1 MKRSFST
8 INKNKRDKSARSSQS
23 HEALKRVLAF
33 CLCALFVLSA
43 VPVGLHFASADDN
56 LTDAST
62 TINSVDPETI
72 TAASDDTTAVDDDT
86 TEPTSVDES
95 ATEPATQAAD
105 VEDGSAEGTTA
116 ADSNGPL
123 KAPAQAPAKIDLD
136 DGDTVDSL
144 SNATVAVRVNNVD
157 ITDSVSVKPGLISSN
172 QEEAV
177 QSIKDK
183 LGNAQYIKTVIRK
196 TDGTETEV
204 FRVAGYNGATYYS
217 LHSYD
222 DTGVKLKDGES
233 IILVYADILN
243 VNCTILPGSDAGT
256 AAYPSV
262 VNRGDQLT
270 VQLSPAQDYKV
281 NTVTYTT
288 PDEGSAAATVENNV
302 VKIDTSN
309 LTGDIQITV
318 NCEMVSSYTIKPD
331 SSMWTKQED
340 DKDWEDNGHGGMARN
355 RFGIE
360 SEMASPGT
368 QTVKVGNLFPVYHWT
383 NRLYDMTSKLIDL
396 SDTTKFPNIYT
407 ATSYSS
413 KREDSGEYLM
423 AEYYFRRTGGVGYP
437 DAYARNYEMCNLE
450 TTPGSNAQ
458 FLVYSQSYSGSTTW
472 VLTTL
477 TINDETI
484 NVPGLNVGD
493 SATTQMKDGTKV
505 TVTYVLKDE
514 GLYWQDNDVKYGDH
528 EASWDKK
535 RSFYLVTIED
545 VHKDYNVKWYFQDS
559 STHKIAVVGKRGI
572 AKVASSVENKSWQLT
587 SPSGYHYYYTVTDHN
602 TGGEDEAQDIF
613 VAYNEKDKNNQL
625 IIYATKPGYN
635 PYTVQAMVSYDG
647 GPYTN
652 DFKFTSVTG
661 SVEEVL
667 YSAGG
672 RTNTRYRHWGRS
684 TTLRNT
690 SDAFN
695 KTTLLLTSLQTDASY
710 NGYNWFGIAMNNAVD
725 SSNNFYT
732 TQRLLL
738 NATPYKYHAEYDLNG
753 GKFVDTKD
761 LTSNFVVSNDGATLT
776 DTSEPQTVESDDPSF
791 TLPIG
796 TPVKDGYIFQGWQLV
811 QKETAKVTIYQDYTT
826 KKYYTVKASSDS
838 ESGYVKDQEF
848 ATEAEAKA
856 AAIKDIVDTKQ
867 ANGWSYSSE
876 NDVRDEIAGGERTE
890 EVEKDDG
897 TTETVTTVEDTSISY
912 TLSFFQPTGDL
923 YSGNDKVAL
932 TEELM
937 QYAFG
942 NEKTDDGMSFTFRAK
957 YLAQDQAENTDV
969 SYEIYTEVSKETEG
983 TDEYPV
989 VEKNGKYYQRVF
1001 DTVEVQLVGETVVLN
1016 QYKPTNA
1023 EYYTYNTDLSKVVT
1037 TTEKMTG
1044 TDIPETNK
1052 LYVYYDY
1059 QYQIL
1064 TLDEDTRGEYANYLK
1079 DFDITIT
1086 LSKDDLSP
1094 IDVPAAGTKVSYGDI
1109 EFTSDGTK
1117 LSATLK
1123 MSKATSQKK
1132 MVIPYGWNYTVEGAD
1147 EDGYTLTYENGAGD
1161 TGENIGSLKSD
1172 RTVLVVYT
1180 KTDITPTGVLES
1192 TVFQASV
1199 LGAVILIGGTVVGI
1213 KVFRRKRNND

>member
-1 MKRSFST
+1 MKHSFSMT
-8 INKNKRDKSARSSQS
+8 NRNKRDRSARSPQS

-33 CLCALFVLSA
+33 CLCALFVISA

-56 LTDAST
+56 LADAST
-62 TINSVDPETI
+62 TLNSVDAEETT
-72 TAASDDTTAVDDDT
+72 TASEDTTTADTTTADEDT
-86 TEPTSVDES
+86 TEPTSADAS
-95 ATEPATQAAD
+95 ATEPASQAAD
-105 VEDGSAEGTTA
+105 AEDNSSA
-116 ADSNGPL
+116 NGVAN
-123 KAPAQAPAKIDLD
+123 APAQAPAKIDLD

-172 QEEAV
+172 QAEAV

-196 TDGTETEV
+196 ADGTETEV

-243 VNCTILPGSDAGT
+243 VNCTILPSSNAGT
-256 AAYPSV
+256 ATYPST

-270 VQLSPAQDYKV
+270 VQLNPSQDYKIT
-281 NTVTYTT
+281 TVTYTT

-340 DKDWEDNGHGGMARN
+340 GKDWEDNGHGGMARN
-355 RFGIE
+355 RFGLE
-360 SEMASPGT
+360 SEMSSPGT
-368 QTVKVGNLFPVYHWT
+368 YTVKYWGNYHWT
-383 NRLYDMTSKLIDL
+383 NRLYDMHQKVIDL

-413 KREDSGEYLM
+413 KGEDSGEYLM
-423 AEYYFRRTGGVGYP
+423 AEYYYRRTGGVGYP
-437 DAYARNYEMCNLE
+437 DAYVRNYKMCDLE

-458 FLVYSQSYSGSTTW
+458 FLVYSQSYKGSTTW

-477 TINDETI
+477 TINNETI

-493 SATTQMKDGTKV
+493 SATTQMEDGTKV

-514 GLYWQDNDVKYGDH
+514 GLYWQDDDVGYGDYK
-528 EASWDKK
+528 ASWDKK

-545 VHKDYNVKWYFQDS
+545 VHKDYNVKWYFQDAS
-559 STHKIAVVGKRGI
+559 AHKIAVVGKRGI
-572 AKVASSVENKSWQLT
+572 AKVASSVENRTWQAG
-587 SPSGYHYYYTVTDHN
+587 SPVGYHYYYTVTDHN
-602 TGGEDEAQDIF
+602 TSGEDEAQDVF
-613 VAYNEKDKNNQL
+613 VAYNEENKNNQL

-635 PYTVQAMVSYDG
+635 PYTIQAMVSYDG

-684 TTLRNT
+684 TSLRNT
-690 SDAFN
+690 ADTYN
-695 KTTLLLTSLQTDASY
+695 KKTLLLTSLQTDASY

-725 SSNNFYT
+725 SSKNFYT

-753 GKFVDTKD
+753 GKLLDTKD
-761 LTSNFVVSNDGATLT
+761 LTSNFVVSDGGATLT
-776 DTSEPQTVESDDPSF
+776 DNSDPQTVENEDPSF

-848 ATEAEAKA
+848 ATEEEART
-856 AAIKDIVDTKQ
+856 AAIKNIVDTKQ
-867 ANGWSYSSE
+867 ANGWSYSSD
-876 NDVRDEIAGGERTE
+876 NDVREETPGGERTE
-890 EVEKDDG
+890 EVEKEDG
-897 TTETVTTVEDTSISY
+897 STETVTTVVDTSISY

-923 YSGNDKVAL
+923 YAGNDKVEL

-957 YLAQDQAENTDV
+957 YLSQDQAENTEV
-969 SYEIYTEVSKETEG
+969 SYEIYTEVSKDTTG

-1037 TTEKMTG
+1037 TTVKMTG

-1059 QYQIL
+1059 QYQTL
-1064 TLDEDTRGEYANYLK
+1064 TLDEDTRGDYANYLK

-1094 IDVPAAGTKVSYGDI
+1094 IEVPAAGTKVSYGDI

-1117 LSATLK
+1117 LTATVK
-1123 MSKATSQKK
+1123 MSKATSQKE
-1132 MVIPYGWNYTVEGAD
+1132 MVIPYGWNYTVEGAT
-1147 EDGYTLTYENGAGD
+1147 EDGYELTYEDGASN
-1161 TGENIGSLKSD
+1161 TGENTGNLTTD
-1172 RTVLVVYT
+1172 RTVMVVYT

-1192 TVFQASV
+1192 TVFQASA
-1199 LGAVILIGGTVVGI
+1199 LGAVILIGGTLVGI
-1213 KVFRRKRNND
+1213 KVFRRKRNG

>member
-1 MKRSFST
+1 MKHSFSMT
-8 INKNKRDKSARSSQS
+8 NRNKRDRSARSPQS

-33 CLCALFVLSA
+33 CLCALFVISA

-56 LTDAST
+56 LADAST
-62 TINSVDPETI
+62 TLNSVDAEETT
-72 TAASDDTTAVDDDT
+72 TASEDTTTADEDT
-86 TEPTSVDES
+86 TEPTSADAS
-95 ATEPATQAAD
+95 ATEPASQAAD
-105 VEDGSAEGTTA
+105 AEDNSSA
-116 ADSNGPL
+116 NGVAN
-123 KAPAQAPAKIDLD
+123 APVQAPAKIDLD

-172 QEEAV
+172 QAEAV

-196 TDGTETEV
+196 ADGTETEV

-217 LHSYD
+217 LYSYD

-243 VNCTILPGSDAGT
+243 VNCTILPSSVAGT
-256 AAYPSV
+256 ATYPST

-270 VQLSPAQDYKV
+270 VQLNPAQDYKIT
-281 NTVTYTT
+281 TVTYTT

-340 DKDWEDNGHGGMARN
+340 GKDWEDNGHGGMARN
-355 RFGIE
+355 RFGLE
-360 SEMASPGT
+360 SEMSSPGT
-368 QTVKVGNLFPVYHWT
+368 QTVEYWGKYHWT
-383 NRLYDMTSKLIDL
+383 NRLYDMQQKVIDL

-413 KREDSGEYLM
+413 KKENSGEYLM
-423 AEYYFRRTGGVGYP
+423 AEYYYRRTGGVGYP
-437 DAYARNYEMCNLE
+437 DAYVRNYKMCDLE

-458 FLVYSQSYSGSTTW
+458 FLVYSQSYKGSTTW

-477 TINDETI
+477 TINNETI

-493 SATTQMKDGTKV
+493 SATTQMEDGTKV

-514 GLYWQDNDVKYGDH
+514 GLYWQDDDVGYGNGK
-528 EASWDKK
+528 ASWDKK

-545 VHKDYNVKWYFQDS
+545 VHKDYNVKWYFQDAS
-559 STHKIAVVGKRGI
+559 AHKIAVVGKRGI
-572 AKVASSVENKSWQLT
+572 AKVASSVENRTWQAG
-587 SPSGYHYYYTVTDHN
+587 SPVGYHYYYTVTDHN
-602 TGGEDEAQDIF
+602 TGGEDEAQDVF
-613 VAYNEKDKNNQL
+613 VAYNEEDKNNQL

-684 TTLRNT
+684 TSLRNT
-690 SDAFN
+690 ADTYN
-695 KTTLLLTSLQTDASY
+695 KKTLLLTSLQTDASY

-725 SSNNFYT
+725 SSKNFYT

-753 GKFVDTKD
+753 GKLLDIKD
-761 LTSNFVVSNDGATLT
+761 LTSNFVVSDGGATLT
-776 DTSEPQTVESDDPSF
+776 DNSDPQTVENEDPSF

-848 ATEAEAKA
+848 ATEEEART
-856 AAIKDIVDTKQ
+856 AAIKNIVDTKQ
-867 ANGWSYSSE
+867 ANGWSYSSD
-876 NDVRDEIAGGERTE
+876 NDVREETPGGERTE
-890 EVEKDDG
+890 EVEKEDG
-897 TTETVTTVEDTSISY
+897 STETVTTVVDTSISY

-923 YSGNDKVAL
+923 YAGNDKVEL

-957 YLAQDQAENTDV
+957 YLSQDQAENTEV
-969 SYEIYTEVSKETEG
+969 SYEIYTEVSKDTTG

-1037 TTEKMTG
+1037 TTVKMTG

-1059 QYQIL
+1059 QYQTL
-1064 TLDEDTRGEYANYLK
+1064 TLDEDTRGDYANYLK

-1094 IDVPAAGTKVSYGDI
+1094 IEVPAAGTKVSYGDI
-1109 EFTSDGTK
+1109 EFTSDGTE
-1117 LSATLK
+1117 LTATVK
-1123 MSKATSQKK
+1123 MSKATSQKE
-1132 MVIPYGWNYTVEGAD
+1132 MVIPYGWNYKVEGAT
-1147 EDGYTLTYENGAGD
+1147 EDGYELTYEDGASN
-1161 TGENIGSLKSD
+1161 TGENTGNLTTD
-1172 RTVLVVYT
+1172 RTVMVVYT

-1192 TVFQASV
+1192 TVFQASA
-1199 LGAVILIGGTVVGI
+1199 LGAVILIGGTLVGI
-1213 KVFRRKRNND
+1213 KVFRRKRNG